1 MTDELEA
8 VPVAAHAGRGTTPR
22 HAGRPRQGPVG
33 LLLGILA
40 SVLAIVLLAGGAVGA
55 VVVNTLSQ
63 KLQGTVELISE
74 TDAPPPDIGAIEG
87 GFNILIVGSDT
98 REGLNNIDGSEE
110 SSVLND
116 VNILLHVA
124 QDQQSAVAVSF
135 PRDLRIPYPD
145 CAIGGDGK
153 INSVL
158 YWGGLG
164 CVVETV
170 SE

>member
-1 MTDELEA
+1 MSEEQTGVEDA
-8 VPVAAHAGRGTTPR
+8 SGASRARRVSAR
-22 HAGRPRQGPVG
+22 HAHRARPNPAG
-33 LLLGILA
+33 LILGTIA
-40 SVLAIVLLAGGAVGA
+40 SVLAIVLIASGAVGA
-55 VVVNTLSQ
+55 VVWNTFSKRLEATIV
-63 KLQGTVELISE
+63 KISE
-74 TDAPPPDIGAIEG
+74 TDAPPPDLGAIEG

-98 REGLNNIDGSEE
+98 REGVNNIDGSDEG
-110 SSVLND
+110 SVLND

-158 YWGGLG
+158 YWG
-164 CVVETV
+164 
-170 SE
+170 